1 MASEPPPEYVA
12 FVERHLEPLRDQCG
26 RVVGDVR
33 EADLLYPEVL
43 AQVAS
48 RWEWIELRRVV
59 LHKPTVAEAVLEHTL
74 SRISNKWQATLDE
87 PVEARPE
94 IQFSIWDNDDYQPP
108 PVPLAVSNAVKLA
121 PALRLP
127 TQWVAGALCEATIA
141 WCHRDEI
148 RRRRRYWIIGVGCA
162 LFLAL
167 VAHVSTPPA

>member
-12 FVERHLEPLRDQCG
+12 FVERHLELLRDQCA

-33 EADLLYPEVL
+33 DADMLYPDVL

-48 RWEWIELRRVV
+48 KWEWIELQRVV
-59 LHKPTVAEAVLEHTL
+59 LHKPTVAEDTLEHTL
-74 SRISNKWQATLDE
+74 SRMSNKWHA
-87 PVEARPE
+87 PVDDFDVVQTEME
-94 IQFSIWDNDDYQPP
+94 FSIWDDEDYRPP

-121 PALRLP
+121 PVMRLP
-127 TQWVAGALCEATIA
+127 TRWVAGALCEATIA

-148 RRRRRYWIIGVGCA
+148 RRRRRYWIAGVAVG
-162 LFLAL
+162 LFFAF

>member
-12 FVERHLEPLRDQCG
+12 FVERHLEPLRSQCA

-33 EADLLYPEVL
+33 DADLLYPDIL

-48 RWEWIELRRVV
+48 RWEWIELQRVV
-59 LHKPTVAEAVLEHTL
+59 LHKPTIADTTLEHTL
-74 SRISNKWQATLDE
+74 SRMSSKWQSPIEQFDDAH
-87 PVEARPE
+87 PE
-94 IQFSIWDNDDYQPP
+94 IEFSIWDNDEYRPP

-121 PALRLP
+121 PLMRLP

-148 RRRRRYWIIGVGCA
+148 RRRRRYWVVGIA
-162 LFLAL
+162 AGLFLAL
-167 VAHVSTPPA
+167 VAHVSTPPT